1 MPPALHSAC
10 FLSVTAIGRSEGR
23 REVSLAGGGARS
35 QPRPRPTPLG
45 LWREEE
51 PGASPAPSPAG
62 PLAGGGARSQPRP
75 LPAGPLASA
84 AREEGLPS
92 SWSAVFASQLPGPS
106 CWEAHGTSP
115 TLALQFH
122 ITEMGMDAAQGDRT
136 VPHLTVRTL
145 IYLLEGKGKKNLFA
159 WRRRAGYR
167 MGWKEGEGGKKSSGV
182 SKRNPKPRTYPSAS
196 LYCSISFQCFC
207 LATPCGMRGS

>member
-35 QPRPRPTPLG
+35 QPRP
-45 LWREEE
+45 
-51 PGASPAPSPAG
+51 
-62 PLAGGGARSQPRP
+62 

-84 AREEGLPS
+84 AGEEGLPS

-145 IYLLEGKGKKNLFA
+145 IYLLEGKEKNLFA

>member
-23 REVSLAGGGARS
+23 REVSLAGGGARH
-35 QPRPRPTPLG
+35 QPRPL
-45 LWREEE
+45 
-51 PGASPAPSPAG
+51 PAG
-62 PLAGGGARSQPRP
+62 PLAGGGARGQPRP
-75 LPAGPLASA
+75 LPAGPLAGGGSRSQLRPLPTGPLASA
-84 AREEGLPS
+84 AGEEVPPG
-92 SWSAVFASQLPGPS
+92 SAVFASQLPGLS

-136 VPHLTVRTL
+136 VPHLTVRTV
-145 IYLLEGKGKKNLFA
+145 IYLLEGKEKNLFA
-159 WRRRAGYR
+159 WRRRAGYSI
-167 MGWKEGEGGKKSSGV
+167 GWNEGEGGKKSSGV
-182 SKRNPKPRTYPSAS
+182 SKRNPKPTTYPSAS